1 MIGERS
7 CVQGSRMMTGE
18 PVESWKAE
26 FAEYLR
32 QDQTRLYGYIHSLVR
47 DLNDTDDLYQ
57 QTTLILWKKF
67 GDFDRQRS
75 FFAWACGVARL
86 EVANF
91 LRARG
96 RQRLYF
102 SDELNL
108 LLIEVQAEMR
118 HDELEERRTA
128 LGRCIEK
135 LRQRDRELLTEC
147 YGDSQGVHEAAD
159 RRGRSPQSVYNSLRR
174 IRRALFECIARTLA
188 QNSKPRWAR

>member
-1 MIGERS
+1 MVREVERS
-7 CVQGSRMMTGE
+7 FQ
-18 PVESWKAE
+18 AE

-32 QDQTRLYGYIHSLVR
+32 QAQTRLYGYIHSLVR

-67 GDFDRQRS
+67 NDFDRQRS
-75 FFAWACGVARL
+75 FFSWACGVARF

-96 RQRLYF
+96 RKRLYL
-102 SDELNL
+102 SDDLNL
-108 LLIEVQAEMR
+108 QLIDAQA
-118 HDELEERRTA
+118 DLTNAELEDRRDA
-128 LGRCIEK
+128 LVRCIDK

-147 YGDSQGVHEAAD
+147 YGDDAGVHQAAD

-174 IRRALFECIARTLA
+174 IRRVLFECIARTLA
-188 QNSKPRWAR
+188 HHPKPEWIP